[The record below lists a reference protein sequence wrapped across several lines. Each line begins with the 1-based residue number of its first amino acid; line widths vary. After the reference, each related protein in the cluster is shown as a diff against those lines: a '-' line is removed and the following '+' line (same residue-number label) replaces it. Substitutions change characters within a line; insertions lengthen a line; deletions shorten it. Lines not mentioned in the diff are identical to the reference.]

1 MASQTMEITMRKSP
15 NNQVALDAFIA
26 RKAEIDR
33 MLERLT
39 AQSVPPRPASPGLQ
53 AVAYSHGVATP
64 GNVRRLEP
72 DTPLGD

>member
-15 NNQVALDAFIA
+15 NNQVAPDAFIA

-39 AQSVPPRPASPGLQ
+39 HCVAIISTSAPARSTGAMPEHPPT
-53 AVAYSHGVATP
+53 TP
-64 GNVRRLEP
+64 SF
-72 DTPLGD
+72 